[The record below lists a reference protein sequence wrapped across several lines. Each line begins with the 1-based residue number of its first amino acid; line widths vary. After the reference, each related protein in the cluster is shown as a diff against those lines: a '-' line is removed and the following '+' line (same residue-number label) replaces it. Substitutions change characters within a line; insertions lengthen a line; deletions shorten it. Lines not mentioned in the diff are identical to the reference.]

1 MPVKT
6 RSMTKR
12 ITNNKVEKTTQNIDF
27 ISTTKF
33 IIVLNIIIL
42 MICVNCACLW
52 NCVN

>member
-12 ITNNKVEKTTQNIDF
+12 LLNNNVETTTKKLDV

-33 IIVLNIIIL
+33 IIVLNVIIL
-42 MICVNCACLW
+42 MICVNCVCLW
-52 NCVN
+52 NC